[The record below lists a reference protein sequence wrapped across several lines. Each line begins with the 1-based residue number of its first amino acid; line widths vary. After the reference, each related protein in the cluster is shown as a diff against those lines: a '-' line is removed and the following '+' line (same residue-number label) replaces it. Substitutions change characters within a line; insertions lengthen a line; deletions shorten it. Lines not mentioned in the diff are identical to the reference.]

1 MELKYHVFDIV
12 FVHTPLIWRCLY
24 LLPLH
29 VLAFIFNVSI
39 DEGVTLDWD
48 GLCVIQR
55 TMRADHTSYQGGVH
69 RAHMTDLSL
78 IISAVI
84 HVDGGIAA
92 RHSKPQVTLLIHH
105 LLLDLSFSNRLSIL
119 GRPIDSMHI
128 GGAWNIVTDSQVIRL
143 LVSSHYMLIVDG

>member
-1 MELKYHVFDIV
+1 
-12 FVHTPLIWRCLY
+12 
-24 LLPLH
+24 
-29 VLAFIFNVSI
+29 
-39 DEGVTLDWD
+39 
-48 GLCVIQR
+48 
-55 TMRADHTSYQGGVH
+55 
-69 RAHMTDLSL
+69 MTDLSL